1 MNETVTVRVQK
12 VRKNRIRIRLTLFL
26 ILAAALL
33 LVAIFA
39 DKIVPYDPYAQDL
52 SKSLLPPSAE
62 HWMGTDRYGR
72 DMFSR
77 VVVGAQTS
85 IFSTLALVGVISV
98 FGTAVGTLCGYYGG
112 AMDSVV
118 MRISDVCLAFPGLVF
133 ALAIAAMLGG
143 GVGNAVLALAV
154 ISWPKYARVARS
166 QTLALKTSGF
176 VAAARLSGDSS
187 MQMILRHILPNIL
200 GPILVTAMLD
210 IGTMM
215 MELAGLSFLNLGAQP
230 PTAEWGNMMS
240 GGLPILSVMGTMH
253 EVGYWEGAIDEHT
266 PCNPQS
272 QYGIAKNAMRQ
283 SLMLTAKDSP
293 CSLRWLRAYYITGD
307 DLRGNSIFSKIA
319 RAAAE
324 GKKQFPFTSG
334 KNKYDFIDV
343 DELAK
348 MIAAAS
354 VQNEIDG
361 IINVCTGEPMTLAQ
375 RVERYIKEHHYD
387 IELQYGAYPDRA
399 YDSPGEWGDAAKI
412 RTIMQNANLK

>member
-12 VRKNRIRIRLTLFL
+12 VRKNRIRVRLTLFL

-77 VVVGAQTS
+77 VVAGAQTS

-133 ALAIAAMLGG
+133 ALAIAA
-143 GVGNAVLALAV
+143 
-154 ISWPKYARVARS
+154 SWPKYARVARS

-240 GGLPILSVMGTMH
+240 GGRSMLQTYPWLVLSPGFAIFLSVVIFNLLGDTVRDYM
-253 EVGYWEGAIDEHT
+253 D
-266 PCNPQS
+266 P
-272 QYGIAKNAMRQ
+272 KNA
-283 SLMLTAKDSP
+283 
-293 CSLRWLRAYYITGD
+293 RA
-307 DLRGNSIFSKIA
+307 R
-319 RAAAE
+319 
-324 GKKQFPFTSG
+324 
-334 KNKYDFIDV
+334 
-343 DELAK
+343 
-348 MIAAAS
+348 
-354 VQNEIDG
+354 
-361 IINVCTGEPMTLAQ
+361 
-375 RVERYIKEHHYD
+375 
-387 IELQYGAYPDRA
+387 
-399 YDSPGEWGDAAKI
+399 
-412 RTIMQNANLK
+412 

>member
-12 VRKNRIRIRLTLFL
+12 VKKNRIRVRLTLFL

-39 DKIVPYDPYAQDL
+39 DRIVPYDPYAQDL

-166 QTLALKTSGF
+166 QTLALKSSGF

-240 GGLPILSVMGTMH
+240 GGRSMLQTYPWLVLSPGFAIFLSVVIFNLLGDTVRDYM
-253 EVGYWEGAIDEHT
+253 D
-266 PCNPQS
+266 P
-272 QYGIAKNAMRQ
+272 KN
-283 SLMLTAKDSP
+283 S
-293 CSLRWLRAYYITGD
+293 RA
-307 DLRGNSIFSKIA
+307 R
-319 RAAAE
+319 
-324 GKKQFPFTSG
+324 
-334 KNKYDFIDV
+334 
-343 DELAK
+343 
-348 MIAAAS
+348 
-354 VQNEIDG
+354 
-361 IINVCTGEPMTLAQ
+361 
-375 RVERYIKEHHYD
+375 
-387 IELQYGAYPDRA
+387 
-399 YDSPGEWGDAAKI
+399 
-412 RTIMQNANLK
+412 

>member
-12 VRKNRIRIRLTLFL
+12 VRKNRIRIRLALFL

-166 QTLALKTSGF
+166 QTLALKSSDF
-176 VAAARLSGDSS
+176 VAAARLSGDNS

-240 GGLPILSVMGTMH
+240 GGRSMLQTYPWLVLSPGFAIFLSVVIFNLLGDTVRDYM
-253 EVGYWEGAIDEHT
+253 D
-266 PCNPQS
+266 P
-272 QYGIAKNAMRQ
+272 KNA
-283 SLMLTAKDSP
+283 
-293 CSLRWLRAYYITGD
+293 RA
-307 DLRGNSIFSKIA
+307 R
-319 RAAAE
+319 
-324 GKKQFPFTSG
+324 
-334 KNKYDFIDV
+334 
-343 DELAK
+343 
-348 MIAAAS
+348 
-354 VQNEIDG
+354 
-361 IINVCTGEPMTLAQ
+361 
-375 RVERYIKEHHYD
+375 
-387 IELQYGAYPDRA
+387 
-399 YDSPGEWGDAAKI
+399 
-412 RTIMQNANLK
+412 

>member
-12 VRKNRIRIRLTLFL
+12 VRKNRIRVRLTLFL

-240 GGLPILSVMGTMH
+240 GGRS
-253 EVGYWEGAIDEHT
+253 
-266 PCNPQS
+266 
-272 QYGIAKNAMRQ
+272 
-283 SLMLTAKDSP
+283 MLQTYP
-293 CSLRWLRAYYITGD
+293 WLEIGRASC
-307 DLRGNSIFSKIA
+307 R
-319 RAAAE
+319 E
-324 GKKQFPFTSG
+324 
-334 KNKYDFIDV
+334 
-343 DELAK
+343 
-348 MIAAAS
+348 
-354 VQNEIDG
+354 
-361 IINVCTGEPMTLAQ
+361 
-375 RVERYIKEHHYD
+375 RV
-387 IELQYGAYPDRA
+387 
-399 YDSPGEWGDAAKI
+399 
-412 RTIMQNANLK
+412 